1 MSASP
6 LMYCFIESSIMIFYW
21 RHVGMSPNCSSAQC
35 FPSTTMRNATPIPK
49 PVPGVTV
56 RKVTEFS
63 WTQPNRVGHRVDT
76 CRCLFR
82 QVSKC
87 RQAVTQRKRREG
99 HTGRLQR
106 SQRATVFKCR
116 GASTSDTVS
125 TRSRDQQ
132 FTSFLHSITSHDL
145 GPTDVQADRLRQTS
159 KAPSTFQLT
168 SA

>member
-1 MSASP
+1 
-6 LMYCFIESSIMIFYW
+6 MISYL

-63 WTQPNRVGHRVDT
+63 WTQPNRVEHRVDT

-87 RQAVTQRKRREG
+87 RQAVTQRNVEKAIQEGYNEAKEQLYSSVAARR
-99 HTGRLQR
+99 
-106 SQRATVFKCR
+106 
-116 GASTSDTVS
+116 TSDTVS

-168 SA
+168 PA